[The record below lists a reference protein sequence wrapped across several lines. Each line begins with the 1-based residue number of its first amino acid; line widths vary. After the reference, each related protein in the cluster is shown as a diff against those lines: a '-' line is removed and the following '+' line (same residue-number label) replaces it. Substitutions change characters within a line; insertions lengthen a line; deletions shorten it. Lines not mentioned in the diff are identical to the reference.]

1 MKTFPTLW
9 KYLVY
14 YYISL
19 KLNLKLDF
27 RFLPQKIV
35 TGLRRK
41 ITYMFVRLRLH
52 GEHVSFIISR
62 ALIPKKSTVN
72 NSGELLENSE

>member
-1 MKTFPTLW
+1 
-9 KYLVY
+9 
-14 YYISL
+14 
-19 KLNLKLDF
+19 
-27 RFLPQKIV
+27 LPQKIV